1 MLNSMGQAILI
12 KMTLW
17 PDAGAGCKKER
28 TTSKSCNDPIVIT
41 FQHRSQMTIWAK
53 LPSSSRAVETQPD
66 LDDLFCYTPITIY
79 LASTE
84 TNCNILKASS
94 MSHTN
99 RLSQSL
105 TGSWSFGQFVYP
117 TAEESES
124 WLQSWKSVFARGKHF
139 HSSIGTLSDNFADLT
154 ESRVVAIDADASVED
169 ACEVCCNICAN
180 TVLV

>member
-66 LDDLFCYTPITIY
+66 LDDLFCYTPITIC

-84 TNCNILKASS
+84 PNCNEFLKYQACLTPIGSHNLLPAVGALDNLFTPQRRNRRVGCSPGSQYLHEVSISIL
-94 MSHTN
+94 
-99 RLSQSL
+99 Q
-105 TGSWSFGQFVYP
+105 
-117 TAEESES
+117 
-124 WLQSWKSVFARGKHF
+124 
-139 HSSIGTLSDNFADLT
+139 
-154 ESRVVAIDADASVED
+154 
-169 ACEVCCNICAN
+169 
-180 TVLV
+180 